1 MKTEHIEKLK
11 QLEVETLE
19 MYNRLDAFSL
29 EDFYS
34 VSGLETQVT
43 GMDLLVLQDQVVKK
57 FKSRQNNGI
66 MMAWTG
72 NKPPIVIHIQPT
84 AHEKIS
90 T

>member
-1 MKTEHIEKLK
+1 MKPEHKDKLK

-29 EDFYS
+29 ESMYD

-43 GMDLLVLQDQVVKK
+43 GMDLLVLQNEVIKK
-57 FKSRQNNGI
+57 FKDRQNNGI

-72 NKPPIVIHIQPT
+72 EQPPIVIHIQPT
-84 AHEKIS
+84 
-90 T
+90 